1 MTEDEYNA
9 GVRNIPLFFD
19 RDTTDGTATI
29 YRKPNG
35 DPVRNKVARGRFSA
49 VFLVQCLAAMGV
61 YLLRIEDVDAQ

>member
-35 DPVRNKVARGRFSA
+35 DPVYVEKPQNILPEDRAA
-49 VFLVQCLAAMGV
+49 ALEFLRQFHGPQLH
-61 YLLRIEDVDAQ
+61 